1 MYQCI
6 PAPLFKIYLKQLNQI
21 NELGVNSNNFMIFP
35 FKNSVGKD
43 QSGQQAKYVSVAF
56 PVRQNQLKF
65 SLLNV
70 AGCIIYCAFNDI
82 SKYIDFCAHVLRYG
96 HNFQRC
102 ILTRLCDFVPPVNKK
117 AMRNLLIL

>member
-21 NELGVNSNNFMIFP
+21 NELGVNSNNFMILP
-35 FKNSVGKD
+35 FKNPGGKD

-70 AGCIIYCAFNDI
+70 QGASFIALLMI
-82 SKYIDFCAHVLRYG
+82 
-96 HNFQRC
+96 FQN
-102 ILTRLCDFVPPVNKK
+102 I
-117 AMRNLLIL
+117 